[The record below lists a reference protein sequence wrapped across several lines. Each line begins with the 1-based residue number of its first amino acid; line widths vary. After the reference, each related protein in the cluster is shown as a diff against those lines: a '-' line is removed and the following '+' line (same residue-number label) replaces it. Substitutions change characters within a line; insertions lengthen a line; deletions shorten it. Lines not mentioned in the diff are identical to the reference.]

1 MSVAA
6 AVARAQQVA
15 TAAGLGSDA
24 IARLERLPALFDDV
38 QRFGARWNLVGD
50 ASARGVVDEHIVES
64 LALAGL
70 VAKQG
75 IPASVVDVGAG
86 AGLELLLWLLL
97 WPDVRGTAVEPR
109 RKRADF
115 IELAAGRLGV
125 LGRLTVVRGRLG
137 EPGCPPLT
145 TPFALATSRA
155 TFAPERWLV
164 FGAELV
170 GPDGRLTAHLPAGVE
185 PPIPDGWAA
194 AGRAGVPGRGD
205 HEVVVYVRKEPGR

>member
-1 MSVAA
+1 MSA
-6 AVARAQQVA
+6 AVLAHARQVA

-24 IARLERLPALFDDV
+24 IARLERLPALLDYV

-70 VAKQG
+70 VEKQG
-75 IPASVVDVGAG
+75 VPASIVDVGAG

-97 WPDVRGTAVEPR
+97 WPEARGTAVEPR

-115 IELAAGRLGV
+115 IELAAGHIGV
-125 LGRLTVVRGRLG
+125 LSRLTVVRGRLG
-137 EPGCPPLT
+137 EPGCPPLA

-155 TFAPERWLV
+155 TFAPETWLA

-170 GPDGRLTAHLPAGVE
+170 EPAGRVTAHLPAGVE
-185 PPIPDGWAA
+185 PQIPDGWGA
-194 AGRAGVPGRGD
+194 AGRVGVPGRGD
-205 HEVVVYVRKEPGR
+205 HEVVVYVRKDRGD